1 MKGGGMIKL
10 MIVDDEVEICDFVKN
25 FFKERNFEVF
35 TAYNG
40 KEALDIIEA
49 QNPDIVLLDIRM
61 PVMDGMQM
69 LKELHRRSKN
79 SKVIMVTAAES
90 PEKEEEARSYG
101 AIEYI
106 AKPLSLE
113 RLERS
118 VFEVA
123 EKIEES
129 S

>member
-1 MKGGGMIKL
+1 MIKL

-79 SKVIMVTAAES
+79 SKVIMVTAAEN
-90 PEKEEEARSYG
+90 PEKEAEARNYG

-123 EKIEES
+123 EKIEAS

>member
-1 MKGGGMIKL
+1 MIKL

-35 TAYNG
+35 TAHNG
-40 KEALDIIEA
+40 EEALDIIEA

-79 SKVIMVTAAES
+79 SKVIMVTAMES
-90 PEKEEEARSYG
+90 PEKESEARSYG
-101 AIEYI
+101 AVEYI

-113 RLERS
+113 RLEQS

-123 EKIEES
+123 EGIETS